1 MNKLETD
8 NSENEKKEYNDPN
21 KADKDDLAIPKDW
34 KFVDK
39 ILRNNQKETILI
51 YTITWNL
58 KGEIATKEEV
68 KALLSKPETFYH
80 FYVINTQECLRSIL
94 SSFFNSNK
102 DEWINMIK

>member
-8 NSENEKKEYNDPN
+8 NPDNSEKDP
-21 KADKDDLAIPKDW
+21 DKVDIVIPRNW
-34 KFVDK
+34 KFVDN

-51 YTITWNL
+51 YTVSWNL

-68 KALLSKPETFYH
+68 KALLYKPETFYH

>member
-1 MNKLETD
+1 MNESVSYKETD
-8 NSENEKKEYNDPN
+8 NSEPIDMIS
-21 KADKDDLAIPKDW
+21 IPKDW

-51 YTITWNL
+51 YTVTWNM
-58 KGEIATKEEV
+58 KGETATKEEV
-68 KALLSKPETFYH
+68 KAILQKPENNSYYH
-80 FYVINTQECLRSIL
+80 FYVISTQECLRSIL